1 MELKNQDA
9 MIGAVHQI
17 IKVKRDNKPVT
28 FNTFC
33 SQNLFSNLTIEENL
47 LHQSFISSVSEV
59 ISIIPTTHERELLQ
73 VTLVNFCSFFPKAVP
88 LDLLKAISFY
98 SFILKDTD
106 YGLFIPPLV
115 ISEDENRINQCLIN
129 FMQKNRDKIFINVQ
143 NTHIKDQNSFLP
155 KKTTEQKKAA

>member
-9 MIGAVHQI
+9 MIVAVHQI

-33 SQNLFSNLTIEENL
+33 SPNLFSNLTIEENL
-47 LHQSFISSVSEV
+47 LHQSFVSSVSEV
-59 ISIIPTTHERELLQ
+59 ISIMPSTHERELLQ
-73 VTLVNFCSFFPKAVP
+73 VTLVNFCSFYPKALP
-88 LDLLKAISFY
+88 LDLMKAISFY

-106 YGLFIPPLV
+106 YGLFIPPPV
-115 ISEDENRINQCLIN
+115 ISEDESRIIQWLLN
-129 FMQKNRDKIFINVQ
+129 FMQKNRDKIFINVE
-143 NTHIKDQNSFLP
+143 NTHMKDQPLFPP